1 MTQLL
6 ETTINNIGIILI
18 LSDSA
23 IASLKNDQGQD
34 QQKFLELVKG
44 GWDIHKKS
52 GKDALYPTGIF
63 KLEEMTRQALMEP
76 GDRDPHYDHLLAKKK
91 AVVWRFIGG

>member
-44 GWDIHKKS
+44 GWDIHKKV
-52 GKDALYPTGIF
+52 
-63 KLEEMTRQALMEP
+63 R
-76 GDRDPHYDHLLAKKK
+76 
-91 AVVWRFIGG
+91 